1 LTGDYLRVILL
12 VYNFCISTGAC
23 HRQPN
28 SITVPRFDGLMDGPT
43 MRQAHTNHATT
54 LRLRNRG
61 FTLVELLVVI
71 AIIGILVSL
80 LLPAVQAAR
89 EAARRLQCIN
99 NLHQIGIALH
109 NYENTYGTF
118 PYGVSLFNVGGPG
131 YPIRS
136 GWAWSAVILPYM
148 EGNAKYDRINF
159 DFGYSQPQNKRAIKT
174 RFVFYHCPSA
184 PPPIWVDCCG
194 AIAGINDTGS
204 TNYGGIAT
212 HRNDVDY
219 ASSVGANQWNTPDDT
234 VETGILHVAGLHKI
248 REVTDGLS
256 KTLMVGELVYNE
268 NDPWRDSYG
277 PGYVSGMWANGNSL
291 NTGFGINDEY
301 TYRKRSIYSEH
312 PGGANFLFGDG
323 HVQFISETIPQGVL
337 AALTTRAGGEANT
350 HFP

>member
-1 LTGDYLRVILL
+1 
-12 VYNFCISTGAC
+12 
-23 HRQPN
+23 
-28 SITVPRFDGLMDGPT
+28 MDGPT
-43 MRQAHTNHATT
+43 MRQAHTNQATT
-54 LRLRNRG
+54 LRLRKRG

-89 EAARRLQCIN
+89 EAARRLQCSN

-131 YPIRS
+131 YPIRA

-148 EGNAKYDRINF
+148 EGKAKYDRINF

-194 AIAGINDTGS
+194 GIAGINDTSS

-212 HRNDVDY
+212 HRNDVSH
-219 ASSVGANQWNTPDDT
+219 ASSTGANQWNTPDDT

-268 NDPWRDSYG
+268 NDPWRDTYG

-312 PGGANFLFGDG
+312 LSGANFLFGDG

-337 AALTTRAGGEANT
+337 VALTTRAGGEANT